1 MESSK
6 MRQSGSNRSMES
18 KEPIITPQSESCKR
32 ARLMIL
38 KMETARHARQRRRI
52 IMYKKRMVNKFCS
65 INMESSKKRECGSSR
80 SPESNKPISIP
91 QPKSF
96 AYSHSVV
103 GLNGDVITTTTVA
116 VEEDLSDVLPT
127 SELAGNNTIILIHVF
142 KCSLCNNTNHVSC
155 NQLKYHCKE
164 RLMARIFEAQKN

>member
-1 MESSK
+1 
-6 MRQSGSNRSMES
+6 
-18 KEPIITPQSESCKR
+18 
-32 ARLMIL
+32 MIL
-38 KMETARHARQRRRI
+38 KMETTRHARQRRRI

-65 INMESSKKRECGSSR
+65 INMESSKKCECGSSR

-91 QPKSF
+91 QPESF

-116 VEEDLSDVLPT
+116 VEEDLSHLLPT
-127 SELAGNNTIILIHVF
+127 SKLTGNNTIILIHVF

-164 RLMARIFEAQKN
+164 RPIARIFEAQKN

>member
-6 MRQSGSNRSMES
+6 KRQSGSSRSTES

-38 KMETARHARQRRRI
+38 KMETARRARQRRRI

-91 QPKSF
+91 QSESC

-103 GLNGDVITTTTVA
+103 GLNGDVITTTTLESSFA
-116 VEEDLSDVLPT
+116 YFR
-127 SELAGNNTIILIHVF
+127 A
-142 KCSLCNNTNHVSC
+142 C
-155 NQLKYHCKE
+155 
-164 RLMARIFEAQKN
+164 R

>member
-1 MESSK
+1 MVNKFYSINMESSK
-6 MRQSGSNRSMES
+6 KRQSGSSRSTES
-18 KEPIITPQSESCKR
+18 KEPIITPQLESCKR

-65 INMESSKKRECGSSR
+65 INMESSKKHECGSSR

-91 QPKSF
+91 QPKSCV
-96 AYSHSVV
+96 YSHSVV

-116 VEEDLSDVLPT
+116 VEEVLRKRPSNRESKCLIFSFNFYIYANLDVNIFYICRHIT
-127 SELAGNNTIILIHVF
+127 
-142 KCSLCNNTNHVSC
+142 K
-155 NQLKYHCKE
+155 KYYFL
-164 RLMARIFEAQKN
+164 R

>member
-6 MRQSGSNRSMES
+6 KRQRGSSRSTES
-18 KEPIITPQSESCKR
+18 KEPIITPQLESCKR

-65 INMESSKKRECGSSR
+65 INKESSKKHECGSSR

-91 QPKSF
+91 QPKSCV
-96 AYSHSVV
+96 YSHSVV

-116 VEEDLSDVLPT
+116 VEEVLRKRTSNRESKYLIFYFNFYIYANLDVNIFYIYHHIT
-127 SELAGNNTIILIHVF
+127 KKKIFFTIVHLYIIT
-142 KCSLCNNTNHVSC
+142 CS
-155 NQLKYHCKE
+155 Y
-164 RLMARIFEAQKN
+164 